1 MDDDVQDAWILQ
13 RTRKGQAFTFNEVEL
28 SAHARRL
35 LCVVNG
41 FTPLGVLARGLGAAH
56 DWRSVAHEL
65 LTRGL
70 VCVQADGPG

>member
-56 DWRSVAHEL
+56 DWRAVAHDL
-65 LTRGL
+65 LMRGL
-70 VCVQADGPG
+70 ICVPADELG